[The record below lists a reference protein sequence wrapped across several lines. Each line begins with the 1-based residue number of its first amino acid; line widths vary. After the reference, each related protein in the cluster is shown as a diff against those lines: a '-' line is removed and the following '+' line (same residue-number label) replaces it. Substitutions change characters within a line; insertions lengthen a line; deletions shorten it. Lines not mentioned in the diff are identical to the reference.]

1 MNAQETQNYGAALS
15 PTYFSTEKLPITARN
30 KIEQD
35 ACEVIRTVVKRNLV
49 ENGYAMIQNT
59 AMNNVANLSM
69 LEQQLVQIAPNAEAR
84 LRVLVDNYTFR
95 CDQRL
100 GGK

>member
-1 MNAQETQNYGAALS
+1 MNSQETQNYGGALS
-15 PTYFSTEKLPITARN
+15 PTYFSAENLPLTAKN
-30 KIEQD
+30 QISQD
-35 ACEVIRTVVKRNLV
+35 SCEVVRTVIKRNLV
-49 ENGYAMIQNT
+49 ENGLAFIQST

-69 LEQQLVQIAPNAEAR
+69 LEQELVRIAPNAEAR

-100 GGK
+100 GGQ

>member
-1 MNAQETQNYGAALS
+1 MNSQETQNYGAALS
-15 PTYFSTEKLPITARN
+15 PSYFSTENLPISARN

-35 ACEVIRTVVKRNLV
+35 SCDIIHKVIKRNLV
-49 ENGYAMIQNT
+49 ENGYAMIQST
-59 AMNNVANLSM
+59 AMNNVANLSI

-100 GGK
+100 GGQ